1 MKTKKGMI
9 ALMGSGELTATMV
22 EVHKEILDGLG
33 ENPRAVFLDT
43 PAGFQLNCDQLSGRA
58 IDYFL
63 THVQR
68 PLTVASYKSHE
79 NTTEY
84 DAERAFQTLR
94 RADYVLI
101 GPGSPTYAVRQWL
114 QSPIARIL
122 WERIENGGCLVA
134 ASAAALTVGRLTIPV
149 YEIYKVGEELHW
161 AHGMDILSHFGFHLV
176 VVPHWNN
183 AEGGTH
189 DTRFCYMGEPRF
201 RGLESLLPEDV
212 GVLGLDEHTA
222 CLIDLERDE
231 GEIRGIGRITVR
243 RGDEELTLEKGD
255 RFPLAV
261 LRGAS
266 LPRSRKVTDRE
277 VSGQQPGAEKR
288 HESFWD
294 GVHRIERAF
303 RDGLDALDGTASTNA
318 VLELDRA
325 IWRAKE
331 DLENEE
337 FISQARDLLREMI
350 VLLGTRLSV
359 KPRIEARRFAPLVE
373 KLLELRERMRREER
387 WQEADAIR
395 ESLGHADVIIED
407 EMGGSRWRL
416 KS

>member
-43 PAGFQLNCDQLSGRA
+43 PAGFQLNCDQLSSRA
-58 IDYFL
+58 IDYFR
-63 THVQR
+63 THVQH
-68 PLTVASYKSHE
+68 PLTAASYKSHE

-84 DAERAFQTLR
+84 DAERAFQILR
-94 RADYVLI
+94 QADYVLI

-114 QSPIARIL
+114 QSPIPKIL
-122 WERIENGGCLVA
+122 TERIEHGGCLVA
-134 ASAAALTVGRLTIPV
+134 ASAAALTVGRFTVPV
-149 YEIYKVGEELHW
+149 YEIYKVGEEPHW
-161 AHGMDILSHFGFHLV
+161 VQGMDILKHFGLDLV

-183 AEGGTH
+183 AEGGSH

-201 RGLESLLPEDV
+201 GRLEALLPEDV
-212 GVLGLDEHTA
+212 RVIGLDEHTA

-231 GEIRGIGRITVR
+231 GQIRGIGHITLR
-243 RGDEELTLEKGD
+243 RGDEGLTLEKGD
-255 RFPLAV
+255 RFPLAL

-266 LPRSRKVTDRE
+266 LPRSRKVADGE
-277 VSGQQPGAEKR
+277 VSGQPLAAEKR

-350 VLLGTRLSV
+350 VLLGTRVSV
-359 KPRIEARRFAPLVE
+359 KPRTETGRVAPLIE
-373 KLLELRERMRREER
+373 KLIELRERMRREER

-395 ESLGHADVIIED
+395 ESLGHADVVIED
-407 EMGGSRWRL
+407 EMGGSRWRF